1 MAGSERAQLPEPG
14 AQSLY
19 SRPTVQV
26 GTRSGGRG
34 GGLSEAQPSG
44 APCWLR
50 AHREQQREAC
60 SCCRKMERAGALG
73 KEHFYHSGAQL
84 RLRQGKKAA
93 GGIWERSPFASPK
106 PDLCI
111 MLGTPGPGEEE
122 APSWCQPCVPLLP
135 ALSFSAVSRVSA
147 WGKKETPGDSPHAL
161 LLTLLTN
168 PKTKAEGSLSVARK
182 VWGRRDS
189 LSGPAAPPPGNVQDC
204 YYSRAK
210 RRKGNL
216 TNGLFSPFLRGSG
229 EPVEVSQPLLVSKAG
244 AGQWEPGWLPLLGSR
259 WLPGTES
266 APCQTLHSC

>member
-1 MAGSERAQLPEPG
+1 
-14 AQSLY
+14 
-19 SRPTVQV
+19 
-26 GTRSGGRG
+26 
-34 GGLSEAQPSG
+34 
-44 APCWLR
+44 
-50 AHREQQREAC
+50 
-60 SCCRKMERAGALG
+60 MERAGTLG

-122 APSWCQPCVPLLP
+122 VPSRCQPCVPLLP

-216 TNGLFSPFLRGSG
+216 TNGLFSPFSEAAENLWRSLSHYLFQRLGQGSG
-229 EPVEVSQPLLVSKAG
+229 NLAGFPCLV
-244 AGQWEPGWLPLLGSR
+244 PGGFQVLNQHLARHYIVAEGSAR
-259 WLPGTES
+259 SSGPW
-266 APCQTLHSC
+266 